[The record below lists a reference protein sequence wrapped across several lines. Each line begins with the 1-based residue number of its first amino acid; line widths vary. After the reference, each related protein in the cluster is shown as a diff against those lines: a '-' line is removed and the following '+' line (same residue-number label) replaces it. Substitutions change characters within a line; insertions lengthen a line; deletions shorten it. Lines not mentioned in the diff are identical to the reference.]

1 MHILIFRFFKN
12 LTIFSHKHYFKLLNA
27 TFLDTTRR
35 DLFNNVKNFTLK
47 AKGPEELSLPKIFFF
62 CNYLAL
68 TSIFNIK
75 VYFRDNC

>member
-1 MHILIFRFFKN
+1 MHILIFRFFKD

-47 AKGPEELSLPKIFFF
+47 TKFENF
-62 CNYLAL
+62 
-68 TSIFNIK
+68 
-75 VYFRDNC
+75 